1 MATTSQ
7 IQRSIMR
14 VNRFEVRD
22 GQFRKVKEVPVVV
35 TLVEQLRSVDIDRAH
50 IDDVIGLLS
59 FGKLL
64 RSEYQGLNYAT
75 PEWLD
80 DKIRLMTRYV
90 EMHRRDALELRLKEA
105 RAQQAALMTPTEKRE
120 KLAAEI
126 AKMEQE
132 LAGAK

>member
-1 MATTSQ
+1 
-7 IQRSIMR
+7 
-14 VNRFEVRD
+14 
-22 GQFRKVKEVPVVV
+22 VVV

>member
-1 MATTSQ
+1 
-7 IQRSIMR
+7 MR